1 VVVTPG
7 LTVKLVNA
15 TALLALL
22 VYHCGISPAEQLAV
36 KVVFSTPIQILGFVL
51 PAFVGA
57 FGIGFTTML
66 TLARLAGK
74 VSQPVEFLQLTL
86 YTIGLVPAGL
96 GNTVKFVKATPA
108 LVYHCAVSPAP
119 QLALNTT
126 LSPIQIADLLLVAFV
141 GAGGYGNTTTLTF
154 ALALGKV
161 SHWVVLSLQPT

>member
-1 VVVTPG
+1 
-7 LTVKLVNA
+7 
-15 TALLALL
+15 
-22 VYHCGISPAEQLAV
+22 VYHCGLSPAEQLAV

-57 FGIGFTTML
+57 FGIGFTVML
-66 TLARLAGK
+66 TLARLAAK
-74 VSQPVEFLQLTL
+74 VSQPVEFLQPTL
-86 YTIGLVPAGL
+86 YTTVPTGL
-96 GNTVKFVKATPA
+96 GVTVKFVNATPA

-141 GAGGYGNTTTLTF
+141 GAGGYGKTTTLTF